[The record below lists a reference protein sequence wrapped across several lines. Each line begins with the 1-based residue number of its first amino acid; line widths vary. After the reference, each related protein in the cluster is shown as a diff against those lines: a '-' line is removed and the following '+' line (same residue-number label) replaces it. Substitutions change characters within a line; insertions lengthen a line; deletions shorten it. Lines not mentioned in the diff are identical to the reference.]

1 MAFFESPDLAC
12 SFHPGG
18 SISVLPQGRPGLGA
32 TIPPA
37 LLLGTVRSLAGV
49 ATVSVASRLDTG

>member
-12 SFHPGG
+12 SVHSGG
-18 SISVLPQGRPGLGA
+18 GISVLPQSRPGLGA

-37 LLLGTVRSLAGV
+37 LLLGTVPSLAGV